1 MADSGEES
9 DRPRTGDIVERTARA
24 VERGSAG
31 LPVGVRVVAHHWRED
46 LPVVSHRQVAL
57 RLMLMGS
64 GGEDP
69 NWLGGAHPM
78 PARAPANA
86 HAQAPL

>member
-31 LPVGVRVVAHHWRED
+31 LPVGVR
-46 LPVVSHRQVAL
+46 
-57 RLMLMGS
+57 
-64 GGEDP
+64 GG
-69 NWLGGAHPM
+69 
-78 PARAPANA
+78 RAPLARRTCQWSHTA
-86 HAQAPL
+86 RSRLG

>member
-31 LPVGVRVVAHHWRED
+31 LPVGVR
-46 LPVVSHRQVAL
+46 
-57 RLMLMGS
+57 
-64 GGEDP
+64 GG
-69 NWLGGAHPM
+69 
-78 PARAPANA
+78 RAPLARGPA
-86 HAQAPL
+86 SGLTPPGRA